1 MPSVKSRKA
10 YQHVSDFD
18 KGRNVAYRN
27 FGLSYRSIAA
37 RIGRDPMTVSR
48 ICNQWFQDGNTERR
62 TGSQRPLFTR
72 SREVCYPM
80 SLMDRAASSQA
91 LSQELRSFA
100 SQQVSAQVQQHRLSA
115 RRS

>member
-1 MPSVKSRKA
+1 MLSVKSRKA
-10 YQHVSDFD
+10 YQHISDFD

-27 FGLSYRSIAA
+27 FGLSYHSIAA

-48 ICNQWFQDGNTERR
+48 ICNQWFQD
-62 TGSQRPLFTR
+62 
-72 SREVCYPM
+72 
-80 SLMDRAASSQA
+80 ASSQA